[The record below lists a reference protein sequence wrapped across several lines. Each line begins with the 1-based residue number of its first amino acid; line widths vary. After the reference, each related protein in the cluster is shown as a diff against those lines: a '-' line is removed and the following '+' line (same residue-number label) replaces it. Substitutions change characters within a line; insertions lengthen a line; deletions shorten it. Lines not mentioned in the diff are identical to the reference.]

1 MSLALVAAACT
12 ADDEEA
18 VVTTEAESTET
29 TMESEEAMA
38 DEPGTIVDV
47 AVANGDFT
55 TLVAAV
61 QAADLVDTLNG
72 EGPFTVF
79 APTDEAFAAALDALG
94 LTAEELLADTDLLTS
109 VLTYHVIPGEVMAE
123 TVVTLDGESVT
134 TVNGA
139 DVTIGVDGDA
149 VTVNDANVIAVDV
162 DASNGVIHVIDA
174 VLLPPAQD
182 SPGSDR
188 TSEERAPSSNGA
200 RSLRFGSPDDSDGF
214 AASHSTADGAD
225 TLRWVSAPWR
235 SERRARQVVGAV
247 FECVADRSSDTRG
260 RQPHRHLRR
269 LPFDRTIDETGFGVW
284 RSGVDHPQLLSACFT
299 GERFAE
305 GPGCRFRGTVGGHAR
320 KVPFGDHT
328 GDVDDRTARFQP
340 RERSLGEHDRQE
352 RVREEQLLHRV
363 DRELRNRT
371 ERDDADGVDDDV
383 DLACVRQCS
392 RDGCTAALGR
402 AQVGGQTRPWPHELV
417 QRVGTP
423 SNRGHRRAPGLE
435 FVTEGTTDSS
445 GGSGEQDRTITQ
457 A

>member
-1 MSLALVAAACT
+1 MTPKAVRFAGALMSLALVAAACT

-134 TVNGA
+134 TVNGN

-174 VLLPPAQD
+174 VLLPPA
-182 SPGSDR
+182 
-188 TSEERAPSSNGA
+188 
-200 RSLRFGSPDDSDGF
+200 
-214 AASHSTADGAD
+214 
-225 TLRWVSAPWR
+225 
-235 SERRARQVVGAV
+235 
-247 FECVADRSSDTRG
+247 
-260 RQPHRHLRR
+260 
-269 LPFDRTIDETGFGVW
+269 
-284 RSGVDHPQLLSACFT
+284 
-299 GERFAE
+299 
-305 GPGCRFRGTVGGHAR
+305 
-320 KVPFGDHT
+320 
-328 GDVDDRTARFQP
+328 
-340 RERSLGEHDRQE
+340 
-352 RVREEQLLHRV
+352 
-363 DRELRNRT
+363 
-371 ERDDADGVDDDV
+371 
-383 DLACVRQCS
+383 
-392 RDGCTAALGR
+392 
-402 AQVGGQTRPWPHELV
+402 
-417 QRVGTP
+417 
-423 SNRGHRRAPGLE
+423 
-435 FVTEGTTDSS
+435 
-445 GGSGEQDRTITQ
+445 
-457 A
+457 